1 MVGYLNKFL
10 LFLILLTGIYS
21 CKTSKNI
28 SSNCQ
33 NDKIKFELL
42 ETGQLIGYEFCIPDN
57 ETVWNEVIAIN
68 PQLKKTKSKGRSN
81 CGKGKVLVLGN
92 TDNKASKIMLCK
104 IANLDYV
111 KEANQTFWE

>member
-68 PQLKKTKSKGRSN
+68 PQLKKTKSKGQDPETPVVHPGQCHIRR
-81 CGKGKVLVLGN
+81 
-92 TDNKASKIMLCK
+92 THHHR
-104 IANLDYV
+104 
-111 KEANQTFWE
+111 